1 MTYRFKLNYYFFS
14 GVSFTSRQFSRIRLH
29 EAGGIYFVMV
39 EAMRDM
45 QNLAMEMK
53 YINNQQEQGNFYG
66 VF

>member
-1 MTYRFKLNYYFFS
+1 
-14 GVSFTSRQFSRIRLH
+14 
-29 EAGGIYFVMV
+29 MV